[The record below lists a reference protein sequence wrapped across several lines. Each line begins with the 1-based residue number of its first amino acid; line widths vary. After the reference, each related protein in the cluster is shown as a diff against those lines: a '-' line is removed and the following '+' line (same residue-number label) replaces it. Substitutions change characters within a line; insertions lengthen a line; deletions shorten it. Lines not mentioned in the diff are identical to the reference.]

1 MTKKQLFLL
10 LACTALTGFA
20 ATSAIAYDDYADRN
34 RLPSVELNL
43 GTLDNLHSQPT
54 TQKNSASPFG
64 SATPPPQHIQS
75 EQKEPKKTSAKHKK
89 QVNKNKKIVKNK
101 ADTTPEIKVT
111 AEHPEPSPI
120 LVQVPTPPPAPVA
133 VIKKAPEPVKPKIIP
148 KIEPL
153 PPVVKHTPPPVQTV
167 IPAPLPPKLEIK
179 PQPAPS
185 KSEESPS
192 FSKQFQTFIEGE
204 ERANEAMPM
213 KAPKFEAPK
222 LEAPIEKPIEQPV
235 ITKTITPPPIPQPQE
250 KLAPLPPEVKPVP
263 EIDPLKL
270 TDSIPALPAKEAIK
284 ETPKAIPAPLPLP
297 PQMPQKP
304 DIKTDIKTEA
314 IPDLPA
320 LPTLPEMPSA
330 PPTLPPVALPAA
342 TLAPALAPAV
352 KLPEPEVK
360 KATEAQI
367 TPPALPEAPQAAT
380 SKTVA
385 DLQIVFKETETDVPI
400 SIAPKLDEL
409 AKKIGKNRVNIAA
422 YAGGPETSGVYP
434 KRVALARGIAVRNY
448 LVSKGN
454 IDVENINVKALG
466 NKNEGGPS
474 DRVDLFI
481 AK

>member
-1 MTKKQLFLL
+1 M
-10 LACTALTGFA
+10 
-20 ATSAIAYDDYADRN
+20 
-34 RLPSVELNL
+34 
-43 GTLDNLHSQPT
+43 
-54 TQKNSASPFG
+54 
-64 SATPPPQHIQS
+64 
-75 EQKEPKKTSAKHKK
+75 
-89 QVNKNKKIVKNK
+89 
-101 ADTTPEIKVT
+101 
-111 AEHPEPSPI
+111 
-120 LVQVPTPPPAPVA
+120 
-133 VIKKAPEPVKPKIIP
+133 P

-167 IPAPLPPKLEIK
+167 IPAQLPPKPEAK
-179 PQPAPS
+179 PQPAPIIAAPIVPPQPQAV

-204 ERANEAMPM
+204 ERVNEGMPIQ
-213 KAPKFEAPK
+213 APKFEAPK
-222 LEAPIEKPIEQPV
+222 LEVPTEKPIEQPA
-235 ITKTITPPPIPQPQE
+235 ITKSITPPPIPQPQE
-250 KLAPLPPEVKPVP
+250 KLAPLPKLETPPPAPLPPVVKPAP
-263 EIDPLKL
+263 AIDPLKL
-270 TDSIPALPAKEAIK
+270 TDSIPALPAKEVIK

-297 PQMPQKP
+297 PQMPKKSQATL
-304 DIKTDIKTEA
+304 DA
-314 IPDLPA
+314 MPDLPS

-330 PPTLPPVALPAA
+330 PPALPPVAWP
-342 TLAPALAPAV
+342 TPTTALAPAV

-360 KATEAQI
+360 KAPEAQI
-367 TPPALPEAPQAAT
+367 TPPALPEAPKVAT
-380 SKTVA
+380 SDKPTT
-385 DLQIVFKETETDVPI
+385 DLQIVFNETETDVPI

-409 AKKIGKNRVNIAA
+409 AKKIGKNRVNIVA